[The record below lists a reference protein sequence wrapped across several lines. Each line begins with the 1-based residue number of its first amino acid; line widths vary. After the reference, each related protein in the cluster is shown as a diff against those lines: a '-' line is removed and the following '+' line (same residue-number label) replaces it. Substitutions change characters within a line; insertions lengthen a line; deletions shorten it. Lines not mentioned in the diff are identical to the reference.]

1 VAETIKPLTGRDVR
15 LLRMVRGL
23 SMDFVAE
30 KSGISHGNLSLI
42 ENGKRRLSIDHEV
55 ALVRVLFP
63 ADGTQEGA

>member
-1 VAETIKPLTGRDVR
+1 
-15 LLRMVRGL
+15 MVRGL